1 MFQVTVTQIVLLV
14 RFLLE
19 RSLRFRALGF
29 CGHNLIT
36 YESTRQDSPLS
47 CHWHFLKVRLGVKLV
62 VVMVHAFVC
71 DRDLAPAVR
80 RRPTRRFEPQV
91 CQRIAS
97 RFSSVDSGSHA
108 SRGVADVTEYTSRCS
123 KA

>member
-1 MFQVTVTQIVLLV
+1 MFQVTVTQIALLV

-29 CGHNLIT
+29 CGHNLIA

-62 VVMVHAFVC
+62 AMLHASASVC
-71 DRDLAPAVR
+71 DRDLAPQAAVR
-80 RRPTRRFEPQV
+80 RCPTRRFEPQV
-91 CQRIAS
+91 CQWLAS
-97 RFSSVDSGSHA
+97 RFSESSVDSGLHA
-108 SRGVADVTEYTSRCS
+108 SRGVADVTE
-123 KA
+123 